1 VRERSGEESRYAAG
15 AAAAARVAAGLVAS
29 ASPPKE
35 VVLMWVVGRWSAD
48 MERFTPAAS
57 DEAACWRRV
66 APMTNDPD
74 VSRDV
79 RSIVPKY

>member
-1 VRERSGEESRYAAG
+1 
-15 AAAAARVAAGLVAS
+15 
-29 ASPPKE
+29 
-35 VVLMWVVGRWSAD
+35 MWVVGRWSAD